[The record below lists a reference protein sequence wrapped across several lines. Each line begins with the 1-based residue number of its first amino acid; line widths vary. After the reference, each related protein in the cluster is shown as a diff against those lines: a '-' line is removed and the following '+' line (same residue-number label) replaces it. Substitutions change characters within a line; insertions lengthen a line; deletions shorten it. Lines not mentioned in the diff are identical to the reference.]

1 MKGNAMTQN
10 TNPEKPGWFELIDG
24 DAPSAQVQKVGKVL
38 PAVAAV
44 VAGAII
50 ATGAFFANASSEP
63 ATQVVAT
70 DSQSSGESQ
79 VTPAATQTS
88 TPAATTPGSSTP
100 GVTAPGVTNPAAP
113 GALPPGGGDDDHEWG
128 DDDHD
133 DHEWGDRPPH
143 RGHHDDEEDDD

>member
-1 MKGNAMTQN
+1 MTQN

-24 DAPSAQVQKVGKVL
+24 DAPSAQVQKVGKAL

-63 ATQVVAT
+63 ATQVVAA
-70 DSQSSGESQ
+70 DSQSSGASQ
-79 VTPAATQTS
+79 GAPAATQ
-88 TPAATTPGSSTP
+88 ASTP
-100 GVTAPGVTNPAAP
+100 GVTAPGASTTSASTPGVTNPAAP
-113 GALPPGGGDDDHEWG
+113 GMLPPGGDDDDDDDHEWG

-133 DHEWGDRPPH
+133 DDDHDDRPSR
-143 RGHHDDEEDDD
+143 RGHHDDDEEDDD